1 MAASCGEYVPAVQ
14 LLQPAAPANGPY
26 EPGAHFSQGVPPGVN
41 CPAWHV
47 MSQLVAASLE
57 DFPAE
62 QSVQGALPLCPNVP
76 AVQDTEVGDVVG
88 AEEGAEDGAEEGAE
102 DGAEV
107 AVQVYEYAGSVIVP
121 S

>member
-1 MAASCGEYVPAVQ
+1 MPVGQASQ
-14 LLQPAAPANGPY
+14 RAPPF
-26 EPGAHFSQGVPPGVN
+26 EN

-62 QSVQGALPLCPNVP
+62 QSVQGPLPSCPNVP

-88 AEEGAEDGAEEGAE
+88 AEEGAEEGAEDGAEEGAE
-102 DGAEV
+102 DGAEI
-107 AVQVYEYAGSVIVP
+107 AVQVYEYAGFVIVP
-121 S
+121 PLWSLPSRPPWI

>member
-1 MAASCGEYVPAVQ
+1 VPVGQASQ
-14 LLQPAAPANGPY
+14 RAPPF
-26 EPGAHFSQGVPPGVN
+26 EN

-88 AEEGAEDGAEEGAE
+88 AEEEI
-102 DGAEV
+102 
-107 AVQVYEYAGSVIVP
+107 AVQVYEYAGVVMVALS
-121 S
+121 

>member
-1 MAASCGEYVPAVQ
+1 LQVKELVAASCGEYVPAVQ
-14 LLQPAAPANGPY
+14 LLQLAAPANGLY

-47 MSQLVAASLE
+47 MPQLVAASLE

-62 QSVQGALPLCPNVP
+62 QSVQGPLPSCPNVP
-76 AVQDTEVGDVVG
+76 AVQVGDVVG
-88 AEEGAEDGAEEGAE
+88 AEEGAEI
-102 DGAEV
+102 

-121 S
+121 LLL